1 MSLFSRRRL
10 LIGTGGMLSAGLAG
24 AWGLRRLARP
34 SLPAEPPSDEC
45 RDLVA
50 AAWEGLDPSSVLD
63 THVHVIG
70 LGSGDSGC
78 YVHEKALDLIG
89 HPVERARF
97 EVYRRASQ
105 IEDLDQADA
114 EYMDVLLR
122 LVRSD
127 LHGGRVAILAYDQVY
142 DAEGRPRVEQSQFY
156 TPNDYVL
163 ALAAEH
169 PDVLVPIASVHPA
182 RPDALDELSRVAEA
196 GVIAIKWLP
205 NAQRIDPSAEQFQ
218 PFFDRLVELDLPL
231 LTHAGEEQAVEAV
244 RFQKLGNPL
253 RLRRPLDTGVK
264 IIVAHCGGLGK
275 GQDLDLEGPD
285 WPMVPNFELFRRLLD
300 EEKYVGQLYGDLSAT
315 VLTHRASPVL
325 PAVLSEPALASRMLN
340 GSDYPV
346 SAIDILIRLGP
357 LVDLGVLDEADIGA
371 LRELNAYNPLAFDF
385 VLKRRLRWEAEDGS
399 AQRLPDSCF
408 QPSTNLFSRLG

>member
-1 MSLFSRRRL
+1 
-10 LIGTGGMLSAGLAG
+10 
-24 AWGLRRLARP
+24 
-34 SLPAEPPSDEC
+34 
-45 RDLVA
+45 
-50 AAWEGLDPSSVLD
+50 
-63 THVHVIG
+63 
-70 LGSGDSGC
+70 
-78 YVHEKALDLIG
+78 
-89 HPVERARF
+89 
-97 EVYRRASQ
+97 VYRRASQ

-114 EYMDVLLR
+114 EYMDVLLG

-127 LHGGRVAILAYDQVY
+127 LHGGRMAILAFDQVY
-142 DAEGRPRVEQSQFY
+142 DAEGRARAEQSQFY

-196 GVIAIKWLP
+196 GAIAIKWLP

-231 LTHAGEEQAVEAV
+231 LTHAGEEQAVESA

-264 IIVAHCGGLGK
+264 VIVAHCGGLGE
-275 GQDLDLEGPD
+275 GEDLDLEGPD
-285 WPMVPNFELFRRLLD
+285 WPMVPNFELFRRLLED
-300 EEKYVGQLYGDLSAT
+300 DNYQGQLYGDLSAT

-357 LVDLGVLDEADIGA
+357 LVDLGVLDRADLAA

-385 VLKRRLRWEAEDGS
+385 VLKRRLRWEGEDGS
-399 AQRLPDSCF
+399 MQRLPDACF
-408 QPSTNLFSRLG
+408 QPTTDLFSRLG